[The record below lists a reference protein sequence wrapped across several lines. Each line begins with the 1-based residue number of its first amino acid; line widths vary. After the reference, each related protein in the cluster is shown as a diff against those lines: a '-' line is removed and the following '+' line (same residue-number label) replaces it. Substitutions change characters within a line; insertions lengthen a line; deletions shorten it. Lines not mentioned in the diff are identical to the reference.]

1 MSEQVPAEPIAAPVE
16 PSTQGDP
23 AEDKPLGPGG
33 EKALAAEREARKG
46 LEKAH
51 AELTAKLKQI
61 EDSQLGDLERAQ
73 KEASEAKGELA
84 RITKENVRNKV
95 ALAKS
100 VPADLLDFLT
110 GDTEDEIAAKADVL
124 MARLN
129 APTTP
134 RPDPSQGPSGSA
146 LALNGDPLLNDLK
159 NKLGIV

>member
-1 MSEQVPAEPIAAPVE
+1 MSEQVPAEPIEAPAE
-16 PSTQGDP
+16 PSAQGDP
-23 AEDKPLGPGG
+23 AADKPLGPGG
-33 EKALAAEREARKG
+33 EKALVAEREARKA
-46 LEKAH
+46 LEKTA

-110 GDTEDEIAAKADVL
+110 GDTEDEVAAKADIL

-134 RPDPSQGPSGSA
+134 RPDPSQGSSGAA
-146 LALNGDPLLNDLK
+146 LALNSDSLEQALRD
-159 NKLGIV
+159 KLGI

>member
-1 MSEQVPAEPIAAPVE
+1 MSEQVPAEPTAPTVE

-23 AEDKPLGPGG
+23 ADKPLGPGG
-33 EKALAAEREARKG
+33 EKALAAEREARKA
-46 LEKAH
+46 LEKTA

-61 EDSQLGDLERAQ
+61 EDASLGDLERAQ
-73 KEASEAKGELA
+73 KEASEAKDALA
-84 RITKENVRNKV
+84 RLTKENVRNKV
-95 ALAKS
+95 ALDKS

-110 GDTEDEIAAKADVL
+110 GDTEDEIAAKADIL

-146 LALNGDPLLNDLK
+146 MALNGDPLLASLTE
-159 NKLGIV
+159 KLGI